1 MAGTHPGPAPQI
13 LRPGPAPVE
22 LPTGR
27 TLGGYCRRVLG
38 LEVGGVFD
46 GEQYSGDGAVV
57 LVDGERIAAVLPVGA
72 ELPAGCDVVRYEGAT
87 LLPGLIDVHVH
98 LCCDSGPGALDR
110 IPDFSDDEMVAVIE
124 KSLADQLAAGV
135 TTVRDLGDRSWAV
148 VDWRDQ
154 ADAFP
159 TVLAS
164 GPPITIPDGHC
175 WNMGGA
181 ASGVDGLRAAVRER
195 AERGA
200 DLVKIMA
207 SGGVNTP
214 GTDPAAVQFSAEEL
228 RVVVTEAHAVGLP
241 VVAHA
246 HSVDSIRYSLA
257 AGVDGIEHCS
267 FLGSDGLDVA
277 DEVVAELVSSGT
289 TVCPTL
295 GGRPGATPPPAVLE
309 LMRRTGLDVTARGRL
324 FAKLH
329 RAGVQLV
336 SGSDAGI
343 NPGKHHGVLPESVIA
358 MVTGGIPTIA
368 ALASATSRAATAC
381 GLGDTLGRIL
391 PNYTANL
398 LVVPGN
404 PTTDIT
410 TLRHPKAIY
419 LRGTRR

>member
-1 MAGTHPGPAPQI
+1 
-13 LRPGPAPVE
+13 
-22 LPTGR
+22 
-27 TLGGYCRRVLG
+27 VLG

-46 GEQYSGDGAVV
+46 GERYSGDGAVV
-57 LVDGERIAAVLPVGA
+57 LVDGERIAAVLPVDA
-72 ELPAGCDVVRYEGAT
+72 ELPAGCKVISYEGAT
-87 LLPGLIDVHVH
+87 LMPGLIDVHVH

-148 VDWRDQ
+148 VDWRERGDRS
-154 ADAFP
+154 AFP
-159 TVLAS
+159 TVVAS
-164 GPPITIPDGHC
+164 GPPITVPKGHC

-181 ASGVDGLRAAVRER
+181 ASGLDELRAAVRER

-214 GTDPAAVQFSAEEL
+214 GTDPAAVQFSAEEMQ
-228 RVVVTEAHAVGLP
+228 VVVTEAHAVGLP

-267 FLGSDGLDVA
+267 FLGADGLEVA
-277 DEVVAELVSSGT
+277 DSVVAELVSSRT

-295 GGRPGATPPPAVLE
+295 GGKPGATPPPAVLE
-309 LMRRTGLDVTARGRL
+309 LMRRTGLDVTARGQL
-324 FAKLH
+324 FAELH
-329 RAGVQLV
+329 RAGVHLV

-368 ALASATSRAATAC
+368 ALASATSQAATAC

-391 PNYTANL
+391 PGYTANL

-410 TLRHPKAIY
+410 TLRHPEATY
-419 LRGTRR
+419 LHGTRH